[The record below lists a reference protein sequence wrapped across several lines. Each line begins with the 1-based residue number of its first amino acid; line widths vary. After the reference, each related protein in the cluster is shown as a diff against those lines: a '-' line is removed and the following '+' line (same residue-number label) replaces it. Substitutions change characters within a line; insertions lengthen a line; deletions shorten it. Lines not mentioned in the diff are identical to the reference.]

1 MAADFSSLLWS
12 GLTQFLFPILLIFL
26 LSFAILGKTK
36 ILGGNN
42 QVVALIS
49 LAISVIL
56 VAAPFARSVINSIVP
71 FMAVMAVVFLVFML
85 LYGFIMQGEVK
96 IEGGLKTLFLIVILA
111 SLVVAVLV
119 STGYWGNL
127 VNFINTQGK
136 LVVNLVIVIVLAVVV
151 FVVVKPIAAK

>member
-1 MAADFSSLLWS
+1 MAADFSSLLWL

-42 QVVALIS
+42 QVVALTS
-49 LAISVIL
+49 LAISIIL
-56 VAAPFARSVINSIVP
+56 VAAPFARDVINSIVP
-71 FMAVMAVVFLVFML
+71 FMAVMAVIFLVFML
-85 LYGFIMQGEVK
+85 IYGFIMQGEVK

-111 SLVVAVLV
+111 ALAVAVLV
-119 STGYWGNL
+119 STGYWERLVNL
-127 VNFINTQGK
+127 VNTQGK

-151 FVVVKPIAAK
+151 FVVVKPTATK